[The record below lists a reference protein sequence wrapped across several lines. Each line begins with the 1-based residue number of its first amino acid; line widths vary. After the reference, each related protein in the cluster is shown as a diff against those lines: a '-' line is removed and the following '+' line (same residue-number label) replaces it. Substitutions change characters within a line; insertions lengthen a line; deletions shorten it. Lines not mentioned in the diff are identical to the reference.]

1 MRPLKRSS
9 RLTRRRWQ
17 EKPVEAEDLGLSG
30 LDSVDPNAPA
40 ADLYSGGI
48 KGVLSRRRRSFA
60 AAVVIGGII
69 IAAVVMLLPPV
80 YSAKSQLIIDSSPR
94 TSDQSIAQ
102 AALLDDREIETH
114 VAMLMSRGQIER
126 VINKMASSRF
136 EQTSSGESES
146 PPSLVQAFLKREASP
161 LALLRSTFQH
171 ARTFLLPAEPAEPG
185 GVADE
190 GDRTRVY
197 ESFLRSFSVQQ
208 ERRSRVI
215 NVIFRSHDQALAVRI
230 ANLIA
235 DEYITAL
242 TEQNSRAAQL
252 KLQRAQKRASA
263 LQAST
268 EKADAALQEFRVQH
282 GLLDGGKRGGDDVDL
297 SAVAARL
304 DVIDAEIR
312 QRISAN
318 RRATIREDNGR
329 NETVSDLPPTGP
341 GSADGSD
348 RGFGL
353 LIQQSQS
360 LREQMEI
367 LRRSNSSAAD
377 LIVRLRSLERD
388 SLARGAQ
395 LDSFLRSD
403 ADSEELMQ
411 PPGASVHLLSLAAAS
426 SIAEGH
432 SRLLFIPPSLFLLA
446 IFGVGVAIAADR
458 MDLTVRREEDVRT
471 KLGVPLAGVVPYLRQ
486 KYLKKAGSL
495 TRDDAEATFPKSIS
509 ALALS
514 LGLLDGRSAPQVIAV
529 LSSLPGEG
537 KTVLATSIATRAS
550 TAGKRVVVVDM
561 SFDHDQTISESD
573 RRSSG
578 FSGGRGE
585 APPFRDD
592 LGFDFLPGPRVGRD
606 QLASLTSSNW
616 RTYLSSLR
624 RSYDCVIIDGPAVL
638 PAAEAVLIASFADLV
653 VFSIKWGS
661 TEFDLA
667 RCALRMLGLSGINPP
682 PTRIAAALTQV
693 NLKQH
698 SAGNYGSLGKSL
710 FLYSRE
716 SPSVTRSAHAR
727 GI

>member
-9 RLTRRRWQ
+9 SRTGRRWQ
-17 EKPVEAEDLGLSG
+17 EKPADDRDLDLSG
-30 LDSVDPNAPA
+30 RDGADPNTSA

-48 KGVLSRRRRSFA
+48 KGILSRRRRSFA
-60 AAVVIGGII
+60 TAVVIGGVI

-94 TSDQSIAQ
+94 TADQSSAQ

-126 VINKMASSRF
+126 VINKMASSRL
-136 EQTSSGESES
+136 EQTPSGESDS
-146 PPSLVQAFLKREASP
+146 PQSLVQAFLKREASP

-171 ARTFLLPAEPAEPG
+171 ARTILLPTESAVPG
-185 GVADE
+185 AVADE

-235 DEYITAL
+235 DEYITTL
-242 TEQNSRAAQL
+242 TEQSAHAVQL

-263 LQAST
+263 LQVST

-297 SAVAARL
+297 SAVAAHL

-318 RRATIREDNGR
+318 RRATIREDSGR
-329 NETVSDLPPTGP
+329 NETVSDLPPSGP
-341 GSADGSD
+341 ISPESSD

-353 LIQQSQS
+353 LIQQAQS
-360 LREQMEI
+360 LRDQMEI

-395 LDSFLRSD
+395 LDSFLRSN
-403 ADSEELMQ
+403 ADSEELVQ

-446 IFGVGVAIAADR
+446 MFGVGVAVAADR
-458 MDLTVRREEDVRT
+458 MDLTVRREADVRS
-471 KLGVPLAGVVPYLRQ
+471 KLGVPLAGVVPYLRR
-486 KYLKKAGSL
+486 KYLKRAGSI

-514 LGLLDGRSAPQVIAV
+514 LGMLDGRSAPQVIAV

-537 KTVLATSIATRAS
+537 KTILATSIATRAS

-561 SFDHDQTISESD
+561 SFDHNQN
-573 RRSSG
+573 RSGSNG
-578 FSGGRGE
+578 QSCSSSGGRSE
-585 APPFRDD
+585 APRFRDD

-624 RSYDCVIIDGPAVL
+624 RSYDYVIIDGPAVL

-667 RCALRMLGLSGINPP
+667 RCALRMIGLSGNRPP
-682 PTRIAAALTQV
+682 PMRIAAVLTQV

-698 SAGNYGSLGKSL
+698 AAGHYGSLGKAL

-716 SPSVTRSAHAR
+716 SPSIARSAHAR